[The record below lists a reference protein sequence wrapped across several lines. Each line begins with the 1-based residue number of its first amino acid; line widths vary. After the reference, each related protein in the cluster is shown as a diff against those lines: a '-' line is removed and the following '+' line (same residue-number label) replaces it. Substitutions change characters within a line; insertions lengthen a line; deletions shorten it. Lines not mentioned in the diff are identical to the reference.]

1 MGNRFDL
8 DNGDKKPIRGRRIG
22 KKKMNKEKIVMLG
35 ASVAVLGAL
44 TFTGVYLGTRG
55 KDDSGEQRIDFS
67 ELEDAARQQEKQEQV
82 QQNNGNLFNDGFVEH
97 DDMDVDPDLYA
108 QYKEANSED
117 ILNPGLESAQNNEDE
132 DGENEQQ
139 ADGEEGT
146 GTEVLADN
154 GEADSSG
161 SMSYLSEEEQQQAE
175 RETSAGMDS
184 EAILQSK
191 IDTAAETLQFDA
203 GQTLAWPVVGNVLI
217 NYSMDGYVYFTT
229 LGQYRYS
236 PAIVISAAPG
246 EHITSASDGIVSNVF
261 YDEEIGNAVT
271 VTLGSGYELTYGQ
284 LENIAVKRGD
294 YIATGELIGVVAQ
307 PTKYYSLEGSNVY
320 FAMTK
325 DGEPV
330 NPLTQLQ

>member
-8 DNGDKKPIRGRRIG
+8 DNGDKKSVRGRRIG
-22 KKKMNKEKIVMLG
+22 KKKMNKEKVIMLG

-55 KDDSGEQRIDFS
+55 KDDTGEQRIDFS
-67 ELEDAARQQEKQEQV
+67 ALENAAREQERQEQAQQE
-82 QQNNGNLFNDGFVEH
+82 QQNSAFADGFVEH

-108 QYKEANSED
+108 EYKQANSEE
-117 ILNPGLESAQNNEDE
+117 IVNPGLESALNDEQENGADSSGEQENKTE
-132 DGENEQQ
+132 DGDH
-139 ADGEEGT
+139 ADS
-146 GTEVLADN
+146 
-154 GEADSSG
+154 GEADSSD
-161 SMSYLSEEEQQQAE
+161 SMSYLSEEEQQAD
-175 RETSAGMDS
+175 RETAAGMDQ
-184 EAILQSK
+184 EAVLQSK
-191 IDTAAETLQFDA
+191 IETAAETLQFDA
-203 GQTLAWPVVGNVLI
+203 GQTLAWPIVGNVLI

-236 PAIVISAAPG
+236 PAIVIAAAQG
-246 EHITSASDGIVSNVF
+246 EHITSACDGIVSDVF

-284 LENIAVKRGD
+284 LADIAVERGD
-294 YIATGELIGVVAQ
+294 YVATGELIGVVAE

-330 NPLTQLQ
+330 NPLTLLQ

>member
-55 KDDSGEQRIDFS
+55 KDESGEQRIDFS

-82 QQNNGNLFNDGFVEH
+82 QQNNGNLFIDGFVEH

-132 DGENEQQ
+132 DGENEQE
-139 ADGEEGT
+139 ADGEEGA
-146 GTEVLADN
+146 GTEALADN

-161 SMSYLSEEEQQQAE
+161 SMSYLSEEEQQAAE

-284 LENIAVKRGD
+284 LENIAVERGD

-307 PTKYYSLEGSNVY
+307 PTKYYSMEGSNVY

>member
-8 DNGDKKPIRGRRIG
+8 DNSDKKSIRGRQIG
-22 KKKMNKEKIVMLG
+22 KKKMNKEKAVMLA

-55 KDDSGEQRIDFS
+55 KDEGGEQRIDFS
-67 ELEDAARQQEKQEQV
+67 ALEDAARQQERQEQA
-82 QQNNGNLFNDGFVEH
+82 QQQGNVFNEGFVEH
-97 DDMDVDPDLYA
+97 DDMDVDPELYA
-108 QYKEANSED
+108 EYKQANSED
-117 ILNPGLESAQNNEDE
+117 VVNPGLESAQNDAETDVASVEEDE
-132 DGENEQQ
+132 TENGRLLGDDGE
-139 ADGEEGT
+139 
-146 GTEVLADN
+146 
-154 GEADSSG
+154 DSSD
-161 SMSYLSEEEQQQAE
+161 SMSYFSEEEQQQAD
-175 RETSAGMDS
+175 RETTAGMDR
-184 EAILQSK
+184 EALLQRK
-191 IDTAAETLQFDA
+191 IETASETLQFDA
-203 GQTLAWPVVGNVLI
+203 GQTLAWPIVGNVLI

-236 PAIVISAAPG
+236 PAIVIAAAPG
-246 EHITSASDGIVSNVF
+246 EHITSACDGIVSNVF

-284 LENIAVKRGD
+284 LADIVVERGD
-294 YIATGELIGVVAQ
+294 YVDTGELIGVVAE

-330 NPLTQLQ
+330 NPLTLLQ

>member
-8 DNGDKKPIRGRRIG
+8 DNGDKKSVRGRQIG
-22 KKKMNKEKIVMLG
+22 KKKMNKEKMVMLG
-35 ASVAVLGAL
+35 ASIAVLGAL

-55 KDDSGEQRIDFS
+55 KDDTGEQRIDFS
-67 ELEDAARQQEKQEQV
+67 VLEEAAREQEKQEQAQLNSV
-82 QQNNGNLFNDGFVEH
+82 FPEGFIDH
-97 DDMDVDPDLYA
+97 DDMDVDPEMYA
-108 QYKEANSED
+108 EYRQANSEEVV
-117 ILNPGLESAQNNEDE
+117 NPGLESAENDE
-132 DGENEQQ
+132 QENE
-139 ADGEEGT
+139 ADEQENGT
-146 GTEVLADN
+146 GDGQLADN
-154 GEADSSG
+154 GEADSSD
-161 SMSYLSEEEQQQAE
+161 SMSYLSEEEQQQAD
-175 RETSAGMDS
+175 RETAAGMDS

-191 IDTAAETLQFDA
+191 IETAAETLQFDA

-236 PAIVISAAPG
+236 PAIVISAAQG
-246 EHITSASDGIVSNVF
+246 EYITSACDGIVSKVF

-284 LENIAVKRGD
+284 LKDIAVERGD
-294 YIATGELIGVVAQ
+294 YVATGELIGVVAQ

-325 DGEPV
+325 DNEPV
-330 NPLTQLQ
+330 NPLTLLQ

>member
-8 DNGDKKPIRGRRIG
+8 DNGDKKSVRGRQIG
-22 KKKMNKEKIVMLG
+22 KKKMNKEKVIMLG

-55 KDDSGEQRIDFS
+55 NDDTGEQRIDFS
-67 ELEDAARQQEKQEQV
+67 VLEDAAREQAQQEQAQQEQ
-82 QQNNGNLFNDGFVEH
+82 QNSALADGFVEH

-108 QYKEANSED
+108 EYKQANSEEVV
-117 ILNPGLESAQNNEDE
+117 NPGLESARGDGQENGAEESDEQENGTE
-132 DGENEQQ
+132 DGSR
-139 ADGEEGT
+139 
-146 GTEVLADN
+146 ADN
-154 GEADSSG
+154 GGADSSD
-161 SMSYLSEEEQQQAE
+161 SMSYLSEEEQQQAD
-175 RETSAGMDS
+175 RETAAGMDQ

-191 IDTAAETLQFDA
+191 IETAAQTLQFDA
-203 GQTLAWPVVGNVLI
+203 SQTLAWPVVGNVLI

-236 PAIVISAAPG
+236 PAIVIAAAPG
-246 EHITSASDGIVSNVF
+246 EYITSACDGIVSNVF

-284 LENIAVKRGD
+284 LTDIVVERGD
-294 YIATGELIGVVAQ
+294 YIATGELIGVVAE
-307 PTKYYSLEGSNVY
+307 PTKYYVLEGSNVY

-330 NPLTQLQ
+330 NPLTLLQ

>member
-1 MGNRFDL
+1 
-8 DNGDKKPIRGRRIG
+8 
-22 KKKMNKEKIVMLG
+22 MNKEKVIMLG

-55 KDDSGEQRIDFS
+55 KDDTGEQRIDFS
-67 ELEDAARQQEKQEQV
+67 VLEDAAREQERQEQAQQAQQE
-82 QQNNGNLFNDGFVEH
+82 QQNSAFADGFVEH

-108 QYKEANSED
+108 EYKQANSEEVV
-117 ILNPGLESAQNNEDE
+117 NPGLESVQNDAQE
-132 DGENEQQ
+132 DGESESDEGENGAAEGIS
-139 ADGEEGT
+139 ADS
-146 GTEVLADN
+146 
-154 GEADSSG
+154 GEADSSD
-161 SMSYLSEEEQQQAE
+161 SMSYLSEEERQQAD
-175 RETSAGMDS
+175 RETAAGMDQ

-191 IDTAAETLQFDA
+191 IETAAQTLQFDA
-203 GQTLAWPVVGNVLI
+203 SQTLVWPVVGNVLI

-236 PAIVISAAPG
+236 PAIVIAAAPG
-246 EHITSASDGIVSNVF
+246 EYITSACDGIVSNVF

-284 LENIAVKRGD
+284 LMDIAVERGD
-294 YIATGELIGVVAQ
+294 YIATGELIGVVAE
-307 PTKYYSLEGSNVY
+307 PTKYYVLEGSNVY

-330 NPLTQLQ
+330 NPLTLLQ

>member
-55 KDDSGEQRIDFS
+55 KDESGEQRIDFS

-132 DGENEQQ
+132 DGENEQE
-139 ADGEEGT
+139 ADGEEGA
-146 GTEVLADN
+146 GTEALADN

-161 SMSYLSEEEQQQAE
+161 SMSYLSEEEQQAAE

-307 PTKYYSLEGSNVY
+307 PTKYYSMEGSNVY

>member
-22 KKKMNKEKIVMLG
+22 KKKMNREKIVMLG

-132 DGENEQQ
+132 DGENEQE
-139 ADGEEGT
+139 ADGEEGA
-146 GTEVLADN
+146 GTEALVDN

-161 SMSYLSEEEQQQAE
+161 SMSYLSEEEQQAAE

-307 PTKYYSLEGSNVY
+307 PTKYYSMEGSNVY

>member
-55 KDDSGEQRIDFS
+55 KDESGEQRIDFS

-132 DGENEQQ
+132 DGENEQE
-139 ADGEEGT
+139 ADGEEGA
-146 GTEVLADN
+146 GTEALVDN

-161 SMSYLSEEEQQQAE
+161 SMSYLSEEEQQAAE

-307 PTKYYSLEGSNVY
+307 PTKYYSMEGSNVY

>member
-55 KDDSGEQRIDFS
+55 KDESGEQRIDFS

-132 DGENEQQ
+132 DGENEQE
-139 ADGEEGT
+139 ADGEEGA
-146 GTEVLADN
+146 GTEALADN

-161 SMSYLSEEEQQQAE
+161 SMSYLSEEEQQAAE

-284 LENIAVKRGD
+284 LENIAVERGD

-307 PTKYYSLEGSNVY
+307 PTKYYSMEGSNVY

>member
-1 MGNRFDL
+1 
-8 DNGDKKPIRGRRIG
+8 
-22 KKKMNKEKIVMLG
+22 
-35 ASVAVLGAL
+35 
-44 TFTGVYLGTRG
+44 
-55 KDDSGEQRIDFS
+55 
-67 ELEDAARQQEKQEQV
+67 
-82 QQNNGNLFNDGFVEH
+82 
-97 DDMDVDPDLYA
+97 
-108 QYKEANSED
+108 
-117 ILNPGLESAQNNEDE
+117 
-132 DGENEQQ
+132 
-139 ADGEEGT
+139 
-146 GTEVLADN
+146 
-154 GEADSSG
+154 
-161 SMSYLSEEEQQQAE
+161 MSYLSEEEQQAAE

-307 PTKYYSLEGSNVY
+307 PTKYYSMEGSNVY

>member
-8 DNGDKKPIRGRRIG
+8 DNGDKKTIRGRRIG
-22 KKKMNKEKIVMLG
+22 KKKMNKEKVVMLG

-55 KDDSGEQRIDFS
+55 KDDTGEQRIDFS
-67 ELEDAARQQEKQEQV
+67 ELEDAARQQEQQEQA
-82 QQNNGNLFNDGFVEH
+82 QQNSSFSDGFVEH
-97 DDMDVDPDLYA
+97 DDMDVDPGLYA
-108 QYKEANSED
+108 EYKEANSEE
-117 ILNPGLESAQNNEDE
+117 IVNPGLESAQNDAQENEADE
-132 DGENEQQ
+132 EAEETEDAEPADDGES
-139 ADGEEGT
+139 
-146 GTEVLADN
+146 
-154 GEADSSG
+154 DSSD
-161 SMSYLSEEEQQQAE
+161 SMSYFSEEEQQQAD

-184 EAILQSK
+184 EAILESK
-191 IDTAAETLQFDA
+191 LETAKQTLQFDA
-203 GQTLAWPVVGNVLI
+203 GQTLAWPIVGNVLI

-236 PAIVISAAPG
+236 PAIVIAAAPG
-246 EHITSASDGIVSNVF
+246 EHITSAGNGIVSDVF

-271 VTLGSGYELTYGQ
+271 VILGSGYELTYGQ
-284 LENIAVKRGD
+284 LTDIAVERGD
-294 YIATGELIGVVAQ
+294 YVATGELIGLVAE

-330 NPLTQLQ
+330 NPLTLLQ

>member
-8 DNGDKKPIRGRRIG
+8 DNGDKKSIRGRQIG
-22 KKKMNKEKIVMLG
+22 KKKMNKEKVVMLG
-35 ASVAVLGAL
+35 ASIAVLGAL

-55 KDDSGEQRIDFS
+55 KDDTGEQRIDFS
-67 ELEDAARQQEKQEQV
+67 ALEDAARQQEQQEQA
-82 QQNNGNLFNDGFVEH
+82 QQNAFPDGFIEH
-97 DDMDVDPDLYA
+97 DDMDVDPEMYA
-108 QYKEANSED
+108 EYKQANSEEVV
-117 ILNPGLESAQNNEDE
+117 NPVLESAQNDAQEDE
-132 DGENEQQ
+132 AAAQEDE
-139 ADGEEGT
+139 ADNIG
-146 GTEVLADN
+146 LADA
-154 GEADSSG
+154 GEADSSD
-161 SMSYLSEEEQQQAE
+161 SMSYLSEGEQEQAD
-175 RETSAGMDS
+175 RETAAGMDS

-191 IDTAAETLQFDA
+191 IETAAETLQFDA
-203 GQTLAWPVVGNVLI
+203 GQTLAWPIVGNVLI

-236 PAIVISAAPG
+236 PAIVIAAAPG

-271 VTLGSGYELTYGQ
+271 VTLGNGYELTYGQ
-284 LENIAVKRGD
+284 LTEIAVERGD
-294 YIATGELIGVVAQ
+294 YVATGELIGVVAE

-330 NPLTQLQ
+330 NPLTLLQ

>member
-8 DNGDKKPIRGRRIG
+8 DNGNKKSIRGRHIG

-55 KDDSGEQRIDFS
+55 KEDTGEQRIDFS
-67 ELEDAARQQEKQEQV
+67 ELEDAARQQERQEQA
-82 QQNNGNLFNDGFVEH
+82 QQNNAFNDGFVEH

-117 ILNPGLESAQNNEDE
+117 ILNPGLESAQNN
-132 DGENEQQ
+132 
-139 ADGEEGT
+139 AEEGGDDEQNQEAEN
-146 GTEVLADN
+146 GTQAEALSDD
-154 GEADSSG
+154 GEADSSD
-161 SMSYLSEEEQQQAE
+161 SMSYLSDEEQQQAD

-184 EAILQSK
+184 EAVLQSK

-246 EHITSASDGIVSNVF
+246 EHIASAADGIVSNIF

-271 VTLGSGYELTYGQ
+271 VILGNGYELTYGQ

-294 YIATGELIGVVAQ
+294 YVSTGDLIGVVAQ